1 MEAKLI
7 NSFDISAAGGGKGL
21 LGDIDGD
28 GMMEVVFVLSLIH
41 IFSRCRE
48 EFSAPYWRN
57 GDFSRY

>member
-28 GMMEVVFVLSLIH
+28 GYDEVMALSLIH
-41 IFSRCRE
+41 I
-48 EFSAPYWRN
+48 
-57 GDFSRY
+57 